1 MGVMML
7 LNTDNTS
14 NNSKVQNPLYS
25 RQLTSSL
32 QENTLL
38 LKEIFLKDDTLRIR
52 NIENSK
58 VPLLKCSIIYIDG
71 MVSNTYMSEN
81 IIKPIIEADLS
92 ASIQKDELLPKL
104 LNQIIPSGDIK
115 KSNDINEILNCITAG
130 DTLVL
135 VDGSSSL
142 LIINSRDLK
151 TRAISE
157 PGSEKSIRGPKE
169 GLTESL
175 MINITLIRR
184 IAKNPNLKFHFKK
197 LGTDTNTTVC
207 LCYIEG
213 IVQDKIL
220 AEVISR
226 LDAISINSII
236 STEYIQEFI
245 DDAPLSPFETV
256 GSTERPDVL
265 VGKILEGRVGIM
277 IDGSPFAL
285 TVPFLFIEYFQAAED
300 YYNNFIFMS
309 FNRLLRIASFIL
321 SISIPALY
329 LALLT
334 YNQEMIPT
342 NLLLSIYAARENVPL
357 PTVIESILMILVFE
371 VLREA
376 GTRLPSDIGEAI
388 SIVGALV
395 LGQAAVNARLVSAP
409 MVIVVGLTGIVGL
422 INVKVIGASIVV
434 RFIFLILSSLLGVY
448 GYLFGVIVLIVY
460 LMSLRSFGVGYMNTI
475 GSISSETIIDSAIRA
490 PWWQLSLKEF
500 KISIKGK
507 IINRSRARK

>member
-1 MGVMML
+1 
-7 LNTDNTS
+7 
-14 NNSKVQNPLYS
+14 
-25 RQLTSSL
+25 
-32 QENTLL
+32 
-38 LKEIFLKDDTLRIR
+38 
-52 NIENSK
+52 
-58 VPLLKCSIIYIDG
+58 
-71 MVSNTYMSEN
+71 
-81 IIKPIIEADLS
+81 
-92 ASIQKDELLPKL
+92 
-104 LNQIIPSGDIK
+104 
-115 KSNDINEILNCITAG
+115 
-130 DTLVL
+130 
-135 VDGSSSL
+135 
-142 LIINSRDLK
+142 
-151 TRAISE
+151 
-157 PGSEKSIRGPKE
+157 
-169 GLTESL
+169 
-175 MINITLIRR
+175 
-184 IAKNPNLKFHFKK
+184 
-197 LGTDTNTTVC
+197 
-207 LCYIEG
+207 
-213 IVQDKIL
+213 
-220 AEVISR
+220 
-226 LDAISINSII
+226 
-236 STEYIQEFI
+236 
-245 DDAPLSPFETV
+245 
-256 GSTERPDVL
+256 
-265 VGKILEGRVGIM
+265 
-277 IDGSPFAL
+277 
-285 TVPFLFIEYFQAAED
+285 
-300 YYNNFIFMS
+300 MS

>member
-1 MGVMML
+1 ML

-14 NNSKVQNPLYS
+14 NNNTAKNPLYS

-32 QENTLL
+32 KENTQL
-38 LKEIFLKDDTLRIR
+38 LKEIFSKDDTLRIR
-52 NIENSK
+52 SIENYK
-58 VPLLKCSIIYIDG
+58 VPSLRCSILYIDG
-71 MVSNTYMSEN
+71 MVSNDYMSEN
-81 IIKPIIEADLS
+81 IIKPILDADLRS
-92 ASIQKDELLPKL
+92 ELQGDLLFQKL
-104 LNQIIPSGDIK
+104 LSGVIPAGDIK
-115 KSNDINEILNCITAG
+115 ASNDIYEILNCITAG

-135 VDGSSSL
+135 VEGSLSL
-142 LIINSRDLK
+142 LIVNSRDFK

-157 PGSEKSIRGPKE
+157 PSSEKSIRGPKE

-175 MINITLIRR
+175 MINLTLIRR
-184 IAKNPNLKFHFKK
+184 IAKNPNLKFHFKQI
-197 LGTDTNTTVC
+197 GENTNTTVC
-207 LCYIEG
+207 VCYIEG

-220 AEVISR
+220 QEVMNR
-226 LDAISINSII
+226 LDSISINSII

-245 DDAPLSPFETV
+245 NDAPLSPFETV

-265 VGKILEGRVGIM
+265 VGKLLEGRVGIM

-285 TVPFLFIEYFQAAED
+285 TVPFLFIEYFQVAED
-300 YYNNFIFMS
+300 YYNSFIFMS
-309 FNRLLRIASFIL
+309 FNRLLRITSFIL

-329 LALLT
+329 LAFVT

-342 NLLLSIYAARENVPL
+342 NLLLSIYAARESVPL
-357 PTVIESILMILVFE
+357 PTAIESILMILVFE
-371 VLREA
+371 ILREA

-395 LGQAAVNARLVSAP
+395 LGQAAVDARLVSAP

-422 INVKVIGASIVV
+422 INVKIIGASIVV
-434 RFIFLILSSLLGVY
+434 RFLFLILSALLGVY

-475 GSISSETIIDSAIRA
+475 GSISSEAIIDSAIRA
-490 PWWQLSLKEF
+490 PWWQLSLREF
-500 KISIKGK
+500 KISVKGK
-507 IINRSRARK
+507 IINRSRAKK